1 MRERRGRPQDFLD
14 SKVPSS
20 VTPEA
25 AAAAPVD
32 PDWEVLRRVA
42 QGEVEAFGPLVER
55 HQARLLR
62 VCARLLHDSEE
73 ARDAAQEVFLKAFR
87 GAASFEPGGRVFT
100 WLYRIAVNH
109 CLNRLRRRSL
119 VRFLSLTPADDD
131 EPALDPPDAGPDAE
145 RALDAERRW
154 RATRRQIEHLPANQR
169 AVLVLAKFE
178 GLSYREIAAVLSTT
192 ESAVESRLVRAM
204 RTLVRAQGGEL
215 SAVSDK
221 GVKG

>member
-1 MRERRGRPQDFLD
+1 ML
-14 SKVPSS
+14 VPEVSPA
-20 VTPEA
+20 VTAEA

-42 QGEVEAFGPLVER
+42 RGEAEAFGPLVER

-119 VRFLSLTPADDD
+119 VRFFSLSRDEE
-131 EPALDPPDAGPDAE
+131 EPAIDPPDPAPDPE
-145 RALDAERRW
+145 RALDAARRW
-154 RATRRQIEHLPANQR
+154 QAAREQIERLPANQR

-178 GLSYREIAAVLSTT
+178 GLSYREIAAILSTT

-204 RTLVRAQGGEL
+204 RTLVRAQGSGL